1 MINKESLILTAH
13 EIEVMNK
20 KLSGAKIN
28 QQDSNYLSKYVRPKL
43 KEIKTINA
51 ELLLERLEYN
61 QKAIAIENKLKKI
74 ILETINN
81 IDAIIIYGSAI
92 QTNYTD
98 YKDIDVLIVL
108 KNKLYKTLKEE
119 SVLINEI
126 KKKSGLNLDIRIITK
141 KDLLEQYPH
150 NPSLIYQLKDSK
162 IIYGKIKM
170 PQKIELYNINLKMK
184 LDWTIIE
191 EAPKGIELYKALR
204 NVLLIRLLLNK
215 IIDNTKL
222 QEAINEEIGK
232 KLKERIINNKESS
245 EERKLIKYYLKKLI
259 KDTEEKLEGN
269 LWEKRVELK
278 V

>member
-61 QKAIAIENKLKKI
+61 QKAIAIENKIKKI
-74 ILETINN
+74 ILESINN

-98 YKDIDVLIVL
+98 YKDIDVLIVF

-119 SVLINEI
+119 SVLITEI